1 MKPKTKKIITTVMS
15 FASALWI
22 VSVFLF
28 FVFRMDHF
36 AQIVFAVTFVL
47 PFLFPPLF
55 ALLIVID
62 CFYHSTFSERHKH
75 TDVILYELTT
85 VLAATFGAASMTVLV
100 MLAFRILSLI
110 SGAFTNEVP
119 VLLRMSAAFALLFV
133 LVIGIGWFFCRLI
146 RIRSTEIAS
155 RLRTA
160 AVITMLAAALCVLM
174 IPIQTDTYN
183 DGGTRVYSAVLYDV
197 VDWNRIPQPNGT
209 QRADGAQ
216 EIQVYFFPENCYD
229 YDTKWTTRYD

>member
-1 MKPKTKKIITTVMS
+1 MS

-22 VSVFLF
+22 ISVFLF
-28 FVFRMDHF
+28 FVFRMDHS
-36 AQIVFAVTFVL
+36 AQIVLVLMFIL

-75 TDVILYELTT
+75 TDVILFELTT
-85 VLAATFGAASMTVLV
+85 VIAAVFGASSMTVWV
-100 MLAFRILSLI
+100 MLAFRILSMI
-110 SGAFTNEVP
+110 SGAYTNEVP
-119 VLLRMSAAFALLFV
+119 VLLRISAAFALLCV
-133 LVIGIGWFFCRLI
+133 LVIGIGWFFCHLI
-146 RIRSTEIAS
+146 RIRSTESAS

-160 AVITMLAAALCVLM
+160 AVIMMLAAALCVLL

-197 VDWNRIPQPNGT
+197 VDWNRIQQPNGT
-209 QRADGAQ
+209 QRGDGTQ
-216 EIQVYFFPENCYD
+216 GIQVYFFPENCYD